1 MLEMESSDLNER
13 FKSSQK
19 FSNYTKR
26 MLKSEIRRLIQ
37 TRLIQILLYKQDL
50 TEPKEDRG
58 EKNEDHED
66 EASNIKK
73 KKRNQRNQER

>member
-1 MLEMESSDLNER
+1 
-13 FKSSQK
+13 
-19 FSNYTKR
+19 

-58 EKNEDHED
+58 EKNEDQED
-66 EASNIKK
+66 EASDIKK
-73 KKRNQRNQER
+73 KNEIKETKKGEGFKKRMVSNINYYRI

>member
-1 MLEMESSDLNER
+1 
-13 FKSSQK
+13 
-19 FSNYTKR
+19 

-58 EKNEDHED
+58 EKNEDQED
-66 EASNIKK
+66 EASDIKK
-73 KKRNQRNQER
+73 KTEIKETKKGEGFKKRMVSNINYYRI